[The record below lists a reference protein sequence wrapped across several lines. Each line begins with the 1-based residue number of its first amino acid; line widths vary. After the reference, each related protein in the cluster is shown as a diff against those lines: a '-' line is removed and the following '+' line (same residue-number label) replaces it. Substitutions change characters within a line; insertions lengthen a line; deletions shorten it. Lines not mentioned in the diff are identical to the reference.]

1 MRTSTTFFLLLSF
14 FLLYSCTNSSSRIR
28 TPKTDNDRLSNL
40 LIDAHTYADYT
51 LTHDSHG
58 IIKMTKPEFVKC
70 AGGKSQMLNALEDYK
85 KRLADSGEKFKSVNI
100 SIASS
105 EYLHKE
111 FLVGEGKL
119 FKQVILKIVMG
130 TKNENIT
137 TSTDRTLI
145 AESIDGGVNWNFV
158 DVSHLKHFGIENIY
172 TESDCKILNVIL
184 N

>member
-1 MRTSTTFFLLLSF
+1 MRTSTTFFLFLSL
-14 FLLYSCTNSSSRIR
+14 FLLYSCINNSSRIR
-28 TPKTDNDRLSNL
+28 TPKSDDEKLSNL
-40 LIDAHTYADYT
+40 LIDAGTYANYT

-58 IIKMTKPEFVKC
+58 IINMTKPEFVKC

-85 KRLADSGEKFKSVNI
+85 KQLTDSGEKFKSVNI

-105 EYLHKE
+105 EYLHND
-111 FLVGEGKL
+111 FLVGDGKL

-130 TKNENIT
+130 TKNEHIT
-137 TSTDRTLI
+137 TSYDRTLI

-158 DVSHLKHFGIENIY
+158 DVSHLKHCGIENIY